1 MFRVSF
7 RHHFHSLWRNER
19 RANFNCFPNI
29 YIDQFIIL
37 KKITKTLNHKCYF
50 SWERK
55 YKNIGIINVILA
67 EKSDAKFTLKC

>member
-37 KKITKTLNHKCYF
+37 KKLQKH
-50 SWERK
+50 W
-55 YKNIGIINVILA
+55 IISVILA
-67 EKSDAKFTLKC
+67 EKENTKTLEL

>member
-7 RHHFHSLWRNER
+7 QHHFHSLWRNER

-37 KKITKTLNHKCYF
+37 KKLQKH
-50 SWERK
+50 W
-55 YKNIGIINVILA
+55 IISVILA
-67 EKSDAKFTLKC
+67 EKENTKTLES